1 MRCVC
6 FGESRGRV
14 DAAEPRHIDIRHCHS
29 IRHMG
34 EAALSISWLEAGL
47 LTGQQSFIGLIS
59 TTEKVE
65 IPVSN
70 LRQWGHLQLLQ
81 TVQSHLQRVT
91 QRPPH
96 HPRKVHD
103 AETRIQTPIPPG
115 R

>member
-1 MRCVC
+1 MRVFRRIERSGGC
-6 FGESRGRV
+6 SRIKAQSAFV
-14 DAAEPRHIDIRHCHS
+14 IAIRS
-29 IRHMG
+29 DTWG
-34 EAALSISWLEAGL
+34 EAALSISWLEAAL

-70 LRQWGHLQLLQ
+70 LSQWGHLQLLQ

-96 HPRKVHD
+96 HPRKAHD